1 MLISRG
7 KTRFDPIF
15 AADRLAIFQ
24 HPLQKFTKK
33 RLYSSCFVLRKQE
46 KYIAFEKAVIRLCRP
61 V

>member
-7 KTRFDPIF
+7 KTRFDPIL
-15 AADRLAIFQ
+15 RRTGWPYSNILYRNSR
-24 HPLQKFTKK
+24 KK